1 MSGIAG
7 IFELEGKPAST
18 DDLTRMVQALAN
30 RGPDA
35 QTIWSC
41 GNVGLG
47 SCMLHSTPESL
58 HEVFSIELNGIHI
71 TADARIDNR
80 GELISALASGKTFGN
95 PVTDGTLI
103 LLAYLKWG
111 EKCVNR
117 LLGDFAFAIWDP
129 AKQQLFCARDHF
141 GVKPFYYSHQ
151 VGRRFTFA
159 SSIKALGSASRVGH
173 EIDEDKIVDFILEQ
187 FDDKSR
193 TFYSGVFR
201 LPPASFLVVD
211 PSGIG
216 RKTYWELDPHREV
229 RFRSDQEYGEA
240 FRSIFLEAV
249 KCRLRSAFP
258 VGAMLSGGLDSSSV
272 ACVAHDLMASASTK
286 KIHTFS
292 IVFDRLSESDERPF
306 IDKVLHEKQFESH
319 FIDGD
324 AITPF
329 DDLVEVLGI
338 QDEPFCAPNYA
349 LTRKV
354 WQRASNC
361 GVRVLLD
368 GLFGDNVVS
377 HGVEHL
383 NELASCGR
391 WIALANELKQLIG
404 QGLSD
409 VSLWHPLANYILKEG
424 VKPHVP
430 EAVLNLW
437 RRFRRYPLNPTRKD
451 QMLFSA
457 EFAERT
463 GVRDRLMRAYADS
476 RIAKRAA
483 QAHRDSM
490 GSGMIQT
497 ALEIYSNGCSEFPLE
512 TRFPFMDKRLVEFC
526 VAIPGTQKI
535 AGGYT
540 RAILRRG
547 LAGYLPKDIQLRSS
561 KGDLGWSFIEGF
573 RAQRKL
579 VTRTLG
585 SSKTFWEKFFNPGS
599 VNQMISRM
607 NNDKI
612 MPEEFFT
619 LFLLVVLSTW
629 GSARFDA

>member
-173 EIDEDKIVDFILEQ
+173 EIDEDKIVKLILEQ

-201 LPPASFLVVD
+201 LPPASFLVVN

-229 RFRSDQEYGEA
+229 RFDQTRSMAKHFEA
-240 FRSIFLEAV
+240 SSWKPSNVAFAAHFPLAPCLAV
-249 KCRLRSAFP
+249 
-258 VGAMLSGGLDSSSV
+258 V
-272 ACVAHDLMASASTK
+272 STP
-286 KIHTFS
+286 
-292 IVFDRLSESDERPF
+292 RLSLA
-306 IDKVLHEKQFESH
+306 LH
-319 FIDGD
+319 
-324 AITPF
+324 T
-329 DDLVEVLGI
+329 
-338 QDEPFCAPNYA
+338 
-349 LTRKV
+349 T
-354 WQRASNC
+354 
-361 GVRVLLD
+361 
-368 GLFGDNVVS
+368 
-377 HGVEHL
+377 
-383 NELASCGR
+383 
-391 WIALANELKQLIG
+391 
-404 QGLSD
+404 
-409 VSLWHPLANYILKEG
+409 
-424 VKPHVP
+424 
-430 EAVLNLW
+430 
-437 RRFRRYPLNPTRKD
+437 
-451 QMLFSA
+451 
-457 EFAERT
+457 
-463 GVRDRLMRAYADS
+463 
-476 RIAKRAA
+476 
-483 QAHRDSM
+483 
-490 GSGMIQT
+490 
-497 ALEIYSNGCSEFPLE
+497 
-512 TRFPFMDKRLVEFC
+512 
-526 VAIPGTQKI
+526 
-535 AGGYT
+535 
-540 RAILRRG
+540 
-547 LAGYLPKDIQLRSS
+547 
-561 KGDLGWSFIEGF
+561 
-573 RAQRKL
+573 
-579 VTRTLG
+579 
-585 SSKTFWEKFFNPGS
+585 
-599 VNQMISRM
+599 
-607 NNDKI
+607 
-612 MPEEFFT
+612 
-619 LFLLVVLSTW
+619 
-629 GSARFDA
+629 